1 MAIIESQAELPN
13 GSEVQWLSGGRHTHA
28 SADISFLFQ
37 TTEES
42 SQPEAASESIGHM
55 NGAACRQENGIYSKK
70 RSVPSKRIRTWRGKV
85 SSFSLNLCPSCF
97 WDEECNSLSPR
108 ICLKPSHAFHKLAE
122 FLLASVGLKY
132 FFRYM
137 RTVPCGLKSRCDRM
151 DKWHK
156 NTLVLMAGM
165 T

>member
-13 GSEVQWLSGGRHTHA
+13 GSQVQWLSGGRHTHA

-70 RSVPSKRIRTWRGKV
+70 RSVPSKRIRTWRRKV

-156 NTLVLMAGM
+156 NTLVLMAGV